1 MKQKVDSAL
10 IQLQSGHPEGLAVLY
25 ELTRRAVFAFVLPL
39 INDVQ
44 LAEDVMQ
51 ETYVKAYQAIASYR
65 PGTNGLNWL
74 FTIAK
79 NMAMTLL
86 NKRNREEAVDYD
98 DQRQT
103 AGSSHDL
110 YEFDSPTIAVA
121 KKILEEDEQQI
132 LFLYVIGEYKHRE
145 IAVLLDMPI
154 GTVTWK
160 YQIAIKKMKEYLLK
174 EKRP

>member
-1 MKQKVDSAL
+1 MKREVDIAL
-10 IQLQSGHPEGLAVLY
+10 TQLQSGHQEGLAVLY
-25 ELTRRAVFAFVLPL
+25 DLTRRAVFAFVLPF

-79 NMAMTLL
+79 NMAMTILE
-86 NKRNREEAVDYD
+86 RRRREEPVDYD
-98 DQRQT
+98 DQRQPT
-103 AGSSHDL
+103 GASRDH
-110 YEFDSPTIAVA
+110 YEFDGPTIALA
-121 KKILEEDEQQI
+121 KKILPEDEQQI

-145 IAVLLDMPI
+145 IAALLEMPI

-160 YQIAIKKMKEYLLK
+160 YQLAIKKMKESLMK
-174 EKRP
+174 ETRP

>member
-1 MKQKVDSAL
+1 MKQKVDNAL
-10 IQLQSGHPEGLAVLY
+10 MQLQSGHPEGLAVLY

-44 LAEDVMQ
+44 LAEDIMQ

-86 NKRNREEAVDYD
+86 DKRKREDAVDYD

-103 AGSSHDL
+103 VGSTRDQ
-110 YEFDSPTIAVA
+110 YQFDSPTIAIA
-121 KKILEEDEQQI
+121 KKILGEDEQQI

-145 IAVLLDMPI
+145 IAALLEMPI
-154 GTVTWK
+154 GTITWK
-160 YQIAIKKMKEYLLK
+160 YQMAIKK
-174 EKRP
+174 